1 MTTDI
6 GAELEAQEVDCF
18 HELLPALRHLDT
30 TLANAVERAQAAF
43 NAGGAVDRFRGLYI
57 SDENVERMLRQPPG
71 ESIFS
76 APANSVSDT
85 LGPDAR
91 LTWLAEV
98 FALDSFDTSVV
109 LLALAPEIDLR
120 YERLYAYLQDDVTRR
135 KPTVDLATSLFC
147 ELPHDRALARSHFTF
162 DAPLLRRRVISLAPD
177 TASGGSSLLSHS
189 IQLDEQIVNLLL
201 GHDAL
206 DRRLDRCCRLSPTVA
221 AAESA
226 CGLPPRVLVALG
238 EQVAHARE
246 SLGALRIHLHGPE
259 GSGRRTAAHTI
270 AAVARAPL
278 LSIDV
283 RRLFDAADATELAT
297 VAVREAW
304 LRGAV
309 LTFEPWLP
317 LEREGGGA
325 VRDALERALAEHPI
339 TFIAIASAPPA
350 ATRHGSAPLVLE
362 LVHPTPQL
370 RREYWRR
377 ALQAGGDRLD
387 DASIDALAAQ
397 FRLTRRQIEHA
408 CAAARTRAWRR
419 AAVDRADGNGL
430 ARPGREDWL
439 AGARAQGG
447 EELEELA
454 TRIRACASWS
464 DLVLPADS
472 MSQLHE
478 LCQRVALRNVVMSE
492 WGFDRRLSRGR
503 GINALFSG
511 PSGTG
516 KTMAA
521 EIVASELK
529 LDLFRIE
536 LAGIVSK
543 YIGETEKNLDRIF
556 ACAERANGILLFDEA
571 DALFGKR
578 SEVRDSHDRY
588 ANLEISY
595 LLQKMEQFD
604 GIAILATNLRGNLDE
619 AFMRRLSFTVH
630 FPVPDE
636 ESRQRIWSTIWP
648 SEAPLAGDVDFD
660 FLARQFALSGGN
672 IKNIALGAAFFAAER
687 GEPIGMRDLMRASVR
702 EYQKLGKTLTKAEM
716 GPYADP
722 A

>member
-1 MTTDI
+1 MRTNAGT
-6 GAELEAQEVDCF
+6 ELEAQEVDSF
-18 HELLPALRHLDT
+18 HELLPALRYLDT
-30 TLANAVERAQAAF
+30 TLARAVDRAQAAF

-57 SDENVERMLRQPPG
+57 SDEHVERMLRQSPG

-76 APANSVSDT
+76 APTDSVIDT
-85 LGPDAR
+85 LAPDAR

-135 KPTVDLATSLFC
+135 KPTVDLALSLFC
-147 ELPHDRALARSHFTF
+147 DLPHERALARSHFTF
-162 DAPLLRRRVISLAPD
+162 DAPLLRRRVISLSSD
-177 TASGGSSLLSHS
+177 SSSGGSSLLSHS

-206 DRRLDRCCRLSPTVA
+206 DRRLDGCCRLSPTVA
-221 AAESA
+221 TSESA

-238 EQVAHARE
+238 EQVARARE
-246 SLGALRIHLHGPE
+246 SLDALRVHLHGPE
-259 GSGRRTAAHTI
+259 GSGRRSAARAI
-270 AAVARAPL
+270 AAAAQAPL
-278 LSIDV
+278 LSLDV
-283 RRLFDAADATELAT
+283 TRLLDAPAAAELAA

-317 LEREGGGA
+317 LEREGGDT

-339 TFIAIASAPPA
+339 TSIAIASAPPA
-350 ATRHGSAPLVLE
+350 ATRHGSAQHVLE
-362 LVHPTPQL
+362 LVHPTPQF
-370 RREYWRR
+370 RREHWRR

-387 DASIDALAAQ
+387 DASIDALASQ

-419 AAVDRADGNGL
+419 AAVDRTDGIGL
-430 ARPGREDWL
+430 ARPTREDWL

-447 EELEELA
+447 EELAELA
-454 TRIRACASWS
+454 TRIRAYASWS
-464 DLVLPADS
+464 DIVLPADS
-472 MSQLHE
+472 MTQLRE
-478 LCQRVALRNVVMSE
+478 LCQRVALRNVVMGE
-492 WGFDRRLSRGR
+492 WGFDHRLSRGR

-648 SEAPLAGDVDFD
+648 SEAPLASALDFE

-702 EYQKLGKTLTKAEM
+702 EYQKLGKTLTKEEM
-716 GPYADP
+716 GPYADLV
-722 A
+722 